1 MIESDKLKKYLDEL
15 INYAENGDRS
25 KANKIKTK
33 ILEEYLSN
41 DLGTETS
48 LFWGTEETKKEKLS
62 GPFHIAYRKMLPVDP
77 LIKKDMEKNLK
88 I

>member
-15 INYAENGDRS
+15 INYAENGDRG

-33 ILEEYLSN
+33 ILEEQFSN
-41 DLGTETS
+41 DLETETS
-48 LFWGTEETKKEKLS
+48 RFWEIEETKKIPS
-62 GPFHIAYRKMLPVDP
+62 GPFHIAFRKMLPGDP
-77 LIKKDMEKNLK
+77 LIKKVMGKNLK